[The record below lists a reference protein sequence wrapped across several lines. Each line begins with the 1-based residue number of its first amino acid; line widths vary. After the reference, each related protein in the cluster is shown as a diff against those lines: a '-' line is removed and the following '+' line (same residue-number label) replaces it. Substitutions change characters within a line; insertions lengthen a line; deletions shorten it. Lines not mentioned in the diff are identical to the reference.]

1 MISISGESV
10 TITVFSPLQI
20 LICQFFVHLI
30 ISFFHLLKLNINL
43 MDDRIALALTSHA
56 SRLFSPSFS
65 RLHPLAQIFQK
76 KKN

>member
-1 MISISGESV
+1 
-10 TITVFSPLQI
+10 
-20 LICQFFVHLI
+20 
-30 ISFFHLLKLNINL
+30 

-76 KKN
+76 KRIKQNSFHSSSDSVFCLIL